1 MFEPFGSKIMTRK
14 YSLVWPRV
22 VRRFVRQQDGAAA
35 VEFAI
40 VAVPFLGLLFAILET
55 ALVFFSGQT
64 LEATAA
70 TSARLI
76 LTGQAQTTDFKTA
89 APATTPWTKEEF
101 KTAVCQR
108 LSTMFDCSKL
118 YVSVDTVA
126 NFASAD
132 TSTPIDTDGNLTVDT
147 NALPYN
153 AGNPGDIVVVSLY
166 YEWPIAVS
174 LLNTHLSNLSGDKR
188 LLLATS
194 VFRNE
199 PYK

>member
-1 MFEPFGSKIMTRK
+1 MIEPCGSKIVTCMRSQVWTRIF
-14 YSLVWPRV
+14 
-22 VRRFVRQQDGAAA
+22 RRFARQQDGAAA

-55 ALVFFSGQT
+55 AMVFFSGQT
-64 LEATAA
+64 LEATLAS
-70 TSARLI
+70 SARLI
-76 LTGQAQTTDFKTA
+76 LTGQAQTTDFKTS

-101 KTAVCQR
+101 KTAVCAR
-108 LSTMFDCSKL
+108 LSSMFDCSKL

-132 TSTPIDTDGNLTVDT
+132 TSTPVADGKLTVDT

-153 AGNPGDIVVVSLY
+153 TGNPGDIVVVSIY
-166 YEWPIAVS
+166 YEWPIAVT
-174 LLNTHLSNLSGDKR
+174 LLNTHISNLGGDKR